1 MKEAIFVDTGFWIAL
16 IDKRDTHHL
25 SAKSALESLLRYY
38 RVYLSDFVLFET
50 ITYLNC
56 SIRRHDLA
64 VRFLKKAKRP
74 TLAMLVVD
82 EIIKDE
88 ALNLFEK
95 YSDKNLSI
103 TDCTSFVLMNHQSI
117 QKYAG
122 FDDHFLQMGFVCV
135 TEVKPGR
142 LG

>member
-1 MKEAIFVDTGFWIAL
+1 MKETIFVDTGFWIAL
-16 IDKRDTHHL
+16 IDRRDTHHL
-25 SAKSALESLLRYY
+25 LAKSALESLLKCYH
-38 RVYLSDFVLFET
+38 VYLSDFVLFET

-56 SIRRHDLA
+56 SIKRHDLA
-64 VRFLKKAKRP
+64 VRFLKNTKQS

-95 YSDKNLSI
+95 YSDKNLSF
-103 TDCTSFVLMNHQSI
+103 TDRTSFVLMNHQRI

-122 FDDHFLQMGFVCV
+122 FDNHFLQMGFICV
-135 TEVKPGR
+135 TEAKPCRG
-142 LG
+142 